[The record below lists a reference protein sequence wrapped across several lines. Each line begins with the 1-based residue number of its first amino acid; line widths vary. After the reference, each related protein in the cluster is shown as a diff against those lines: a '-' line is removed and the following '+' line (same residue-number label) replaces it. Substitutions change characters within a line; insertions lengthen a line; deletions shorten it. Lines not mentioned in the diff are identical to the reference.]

1 MAEAAGAYVAYEAVE
16 TVVEIGVGAYFIAK
30 PVCCTAFLN
39 KVVLAN
45 EGTRLYP

>member
-30 PVCCTAFLN
+30 PVRCTAFSNNLI
-39 KVVLAN
+39 LAN
-45 EGTRLYP
+45 GGIRLYH